1 MVQTEKIEESIM
13 KRKIIAA
20 MLAVAMIGS
29 VMAAQVSAENTT
41 SAQSEITMYQPYDPV
56 YTVTIPETI
65 EIDTK
70 EVTSVPVTASDVQY
84 IPEGKKISVTL
95 TKGSGTYGRLYLE
108 AENPDGGKNYLMT
121 MMIKGTD
128 GEFKSGAL
136 EKQIKGMELASFT
149 EDGTANFEMYP
160 CAFDYPDSTNQNLTI
175 QKGVEYKGSMT
186 FGVELKDI

>member
-1 MVQTEKIEESIM
+1 MVQTEKIKESIM

-65 EIDTK
+65 EVDTK

-136 EKQIKGMELASFT
+136 ENQIKGMELASFT

>member
-1 MVQTEKIEESIM
+1 M

-41 SAQSEITMYQPYDPV
+41 SAQSDITMYQPYDPV
-56 YTVTIPETI
+56 YTVTIPQTI

-70 EVTSVPVTASDVQY
+70 EITNVPVTASDVQH

-121 MMIKGTD
+121 LMIKGTGD
-128 GEFKSGAL
+128 KFESGAL
-136 EKQIKGMELASFT
+136 EKKIKGMELASFT
-149 EDGTANFEMYP
+149 EDGTANFQMYP
-160 CAFDYPDSTNQNLTI
+160 CAFDYPGSTNQNLSI

>member
-1 MVQTEKIEESIM
+1 M

-108 AENPDGGKNYLMT
+108 AENPNGGKNYLMT
-121 MMIKGTD
+121 MMIKGTGD
-128 GEFKSGAL
+128 EFESGAL

-160 CAFDYPDSTNQNLTI
+160 CAFDYPDSTNQNLSI

>member
-41 SAQSEITMYQPYDPV
+41 SAQSDITMYQPYDPV
-56 YTVTIPETI
+56 YTVTIPQTI

-70 EVTSVPVTASDVQY
+70 EITDVQITASDVQH

-108 AENPDGGKNYLMT
+108 AENPSGGKNYLMT
-121 MMIKGTD
+121 LMIKGTGD
-128 GEFKSGAL
+128 EFESGAL
-136 EKQIKGMELASFT
+136 ENNIKGMELASFT
-149 EDGTANFEMYP
+149 ENGTANFQMYP
-160 CAFDYPDSTNQNLTI
+160 CAFDYPESTNQNLTI
-175 QKGVEYKGSMT
+175 QKGAEYKGSMT